1 MGPRASAWVLAHP
14 TPPPPRAGCWEKAPA
29 PPTVTPSPPPVTTFQ
44 PPNAPPSTLQVE
56 LGGNVHGE
64 QVMEVRPV
72 PKAQVTVTTL
82 SQSLGGGGTQEI
94 KTWDSW
100 LVGVPIHP
108 PLHTLHLLP
117 LPGPPRPSLPNILIL
132 LSSLQFLDL
141 WSGS

>member
-1 MGPRASAWVLAHP
+1 M
-14 TPPPPRAGCWEKAPA
+14 
-29 PPTVTPSPPPVTTFQ
+29 VTPSPPPVTVFQ

-94 KTWDSW
+94 KTWDSQ

-108 PLHTLHLLP
+108 SPPYPPPASSPGASSTLSTQHPHPPLFPPILGPVFRELGWP
-117 LPGPPRPSLPNILIL
+117 QPG
-132 LSSLQFLDL
+132 
-141 WSGS
+141 SGGY